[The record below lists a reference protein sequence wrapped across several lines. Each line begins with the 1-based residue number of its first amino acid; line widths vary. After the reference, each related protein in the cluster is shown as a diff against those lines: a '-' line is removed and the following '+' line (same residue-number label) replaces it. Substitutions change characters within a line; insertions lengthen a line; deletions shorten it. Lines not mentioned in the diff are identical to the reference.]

1 MSPKFILDI
10 SQNQMENLSL
20 HSQMIKVEQQSDN
33 DSNNNSPSKNGEVS
47 PIQTMKYSGS
57 DEDLNLP
64 RSDILSV
71 PSTVSFY
78 EQNGPLTPPIS
89 KGVHKKRKMPTQ
101 HDLTT
106 MCDGKYKYPMEY
118 NMYHNNSST
127 DSENCE
133 SKRMRY
139 DIEGQGLNYDCKKPY
154 MPTTIYRCYD
164 YPYNN
169 NNNNNNINNN
179 NNNNDNDKYDENYYP
194 THLLPLHSDMKY
206 TNMDEN
212 STSPQ
217 QQYSYYNSFEHAPT
231 ISHLTSTQYFYDHNV
246 HNLHNDQNVPETMLE
261 IPHIPQIVEQP
272 QSSNEKRL
280 KIVKARIQKI
290 KCKKIKLPKRTEVFL
305 DKECNKQL
313 RSQANVRERQ
323 RTQSLNES
331 FSALRK
337 IIPTLPSD
345 KLSKIQTL
353 KLASSYIEFLYN
365 MLSNNTS
372 DDQMSTSSGSNSP
385 STDQSVQYVT
395 GSAGSPLVQNAKLS
409 YMFNVWRMDSEITNG
424 KIIE

>member
-1 MSPKFILDI
+1 MPMSPKFILDI

-20 HSQMIKVEQQSDN
+20 HSQIIKVEHQSDN
-33 DSNNNSPSKNGEVS
+33 DSNNNSPAKNGDTS
-47 PIQTMKYSGS
+47 PIQTMKFSGS

-78 EQNGPLTPPIS
+78 EQNYPELPPTT
-89 KGVHKKRKMPTQ
+89 KAVHKKRKMPVQ
-101 HDLTT
+101 VHDLTT
-106 MCDGKYKYPMEY
+106 MSDGKYKYPLEY
-118 NMYHNNSST
+118 NMCHNNSST
-127 DSENCE
+127 DSEICE
-133 SKRMRY
+133 NKRMRY
-139 DIEGQGLNYDCKKPY
+139 DIEEQGLSYDCKKPFL
-154 MPTTIYRCYD
+154 PTTIYRCYD

-169 NNNNNNINNN
+169 INNNHHNHNNDDNN

-194 THLLPLHSDMKY
+194 THLLPLHCEMKY
-206 TNMDEN
+206 TNMNDN

-217 QQYSYYNSFEHAPT
+217 QQYNPYNSYENAPI

-246 HNLHNDQNVPETMLE
+246 HNAHNDHNVPEHLTE
-261 IPHIPQIVEQP
+261 IPQIPHIVEQP

-290 KCKKIKLPKRTEVFL
+290 KSKKIKLPKRTEEYL

-353 KLASSYIEFLYN
+353 KLAS
-365 MLSNNTS
+365 
-372 DDQMSTSSGSNSP
+372 
-385 STDQSVQYVT
+385 
-395 GSAGSPLVQNAKLS
+395 
-409 YMFNVWRMDSEITNG
+409 R
-424 KIIE
+424 